1 MLFSFSAKKGKNFV
15 FCSLVDRREAIL
27 DYKNIDLKKWKILHL
42 FKGVSEWFLVKN
54 WKFCP
59 CLFSC
64 KIGQNKMFFA
74 FQKTGKPFYTIK
86 TSI

>member
-42 FKGVSEWFLVKN
+42 FRGLVN
-54 WKFCP
+54 GSWSKFGSFVPACFP
-59 CLFSC
+59 A
-64 KIGQNKMFFA
+64 K
-74 FQKTGKPFYTIK
+74 
-86 TSI
+86 